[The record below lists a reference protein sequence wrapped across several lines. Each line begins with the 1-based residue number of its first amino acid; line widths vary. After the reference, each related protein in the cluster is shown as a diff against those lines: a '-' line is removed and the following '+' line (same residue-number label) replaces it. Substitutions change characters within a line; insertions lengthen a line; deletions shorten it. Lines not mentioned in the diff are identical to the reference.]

1 MLPSQSGLSVRDIAA
16 MIDHTLLKP
25 QATDTDI
32 RRLCQEAR
40 QYQFVAVCVNPYWVP
55 LAAAELSGSA
65 VRVAAVAGFPLG
77 ANTTEIKVKEAE
89 TAIAAGAHEVDM
101 VLNIGELCGGNIDA
115 VQRDIA
121 AVVAA
126 SHSRGALVKVI
137 FETALLNDEQKTAAC
152 HLSKDAGADFV
163 KTSTGFSA
171 NGATVADVELMRRI
185 VGPTMGVKASGGVR
199 TLDDL
204 HAMYA
209 AGANRIGTSAG
220 VQIMIRRMETP

>member
-1 MLPSQSGLSVRDIAA
+1 MPPSQSGLSVRDIAA

-40 QYQFVAVCVNPYWVP
+40 RYQFVAVCVNPYWVP

-65 VRVAAVAGFPLG
+65 VRVATVAGFPLG

>member
-1 MLPSQSGLSVRDIAA
+1 
-16 MIDHTLLKP
+16 
-25 QATDTDI
+25 
-32 RRLCQEAR
+32 
-40 QYQFVAVCVNPYWVP
+40 VNPYWVP

>member
-40 QYQFVAVCVNPYWVP
+40 RYQFVAVCVNPYWVP

>member
-40 QYQFVAVCVNPYWVP
+40 RYQFVAVCVNPYWVP

-77 ANTTEIKVKEAE
+77 ANTTENKVKEAE

>member
-1 MLPSQSGLSVRDIAA
+1 

-25 QATDTDI
+25 QATDADI

-55 LAAAELSGSA
+55 LAAAELAGSA
-65 VRVAAVAGFPLG
+65 VRVATVAGFPLG

-115 VQRDIA
+115 VHHDIA

-163 KTSTGFSA
+163 KTSTGFS
-171 NGATVADVELMRRI
+171 T
-185 VGPTMGVKASGGVR
+185 K
-199 TLDDL
+199 
-204 HAMYA
+204 
-209 AGANRIGTSAG
+209 GANSELRARRLWHTP
-220 VQIMIRRMETP
+220 MDWIRQKRPPAQSRSSRARPGSRLVHPLRHPQLRPV